1 MMNPG
6 FISGYNVIQ
15 EVTTFTAVL
24 LHKYG
29 ANAVAVVLML
39 FYQLSGHPPCE
50 NFVEP
55 KNVMH

>member
-1 MMNPG
+1 MMNRG

-15 EVTTFTAVL
+15 EVITFTVAL

-39 FYQLSGHPPCE
+39 FYQMSGQPSYGKS
-50 NFVEP
+50 VESQ
-55 KNVMH
+55 NVTH